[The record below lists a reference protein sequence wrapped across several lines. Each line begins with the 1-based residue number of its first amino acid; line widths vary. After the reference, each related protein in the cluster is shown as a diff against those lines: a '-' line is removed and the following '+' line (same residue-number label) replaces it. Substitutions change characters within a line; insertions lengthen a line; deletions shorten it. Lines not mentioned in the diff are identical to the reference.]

1 MAEPVTL
8 QILLTYLTLISVPVG
23 VLYHIMTLRN
33 TRRNQE
39 LTLETR
45 HAQMFMGI
53 YGQLNQPEF
62 IDAWRTFMNMEWN
75 TYEEYMQIQNDPEL
89 GRSLW
94 VLGMFYEPL
103 GVLVKEELVP
113 MRLVAQTITGMTRM
127 YWEKLVPIIEEGR
140 RAMSLPRWYSE
151 TEYLY
156 NELMKYIDEHPELK
170 T

>member
-1 MAEPVTL
+1 
-8 QILLTYLTLISVPVG
+8 
-23 VLYHIMTLRN
+23 
-33 TRRNQE
+33 
-39 LTLETR
+39 
-45 HAQMFMGI
+45 
-53 YGQLNQPEF
+53 LNQPEF

-156 NELMKYIDEHPELK
+156 NELMRYLEEHPELK